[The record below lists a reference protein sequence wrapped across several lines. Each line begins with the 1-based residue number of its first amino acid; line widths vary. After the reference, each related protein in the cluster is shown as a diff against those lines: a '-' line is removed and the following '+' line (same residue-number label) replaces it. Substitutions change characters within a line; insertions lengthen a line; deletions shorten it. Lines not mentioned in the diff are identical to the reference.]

1 MLYEFQNLQ
10 RRRFGHAVDIYE
22 DFYPSIRSRQIFCWQ
37 NNKFIGS
44 RIQFPNVFPAILSLD
59 SALAFEYL
67 SFNLS
72 DNIIREFDIY
82 LKYFNLKIIN

>member
-1 MLYEFQNLQ
+1 MRQQAPRIPNLET
-10 RRRFGHAVDIYE
+10 RRFGHTADIYE
-22 DFYPSIRSRQIFCWQ
+22 DIYPSIRSRQIFSSQ

-44 RIQFPNVFPAILSLD
+44 RIQFPNVFLAILSLD

-72 DNIIREFDIY
+72 GIIREFE
-82 LKYFNLKIIN
+82 IILI